1 MQKMSPN
8 LSFNSLTVS
17 PPNHGA
23 PSRVGSSADGSE
35 VTEAASPRGV
45 DGHSP
50 PRCGVPPRS
59 SASVRLPTGLQAHP
73 SGPAPSSLVLCGKFS
88 SCQ

>member
-17 PPNHGA
+17 PPNRGA

-35 VTEAASPRGV
+35 VTEAASP
-45 DGHSP
+45 
-50 PRCGVPPRS
+50 PRCGVPPGS

>member
-17 PPNHGA
+17 PPNRGA

-35 VTEAASPRGV
+35 VTEAASPRGCTV
-45 DGHSP
+45 IARRAAACPRGRPPPSVSP
-50 PRCGVPPRS
+50 PDY
-59 SASVRLPTGLQAHP
+59 RLILRGRLHRP
-73 SGPAPSSLVLCGKFS
+73 
-88 SCQ
+88 